1 MNHDKQRTIQG
12 RARLALVSFSVVVLF
27 AIIYITANVSAM
39 HNVDE
44 KIETFT
50 STED

>member
-1 MNHDKQRTIQG
+1 MNHDKQRMIQG
-12 RARLALVSFSVVVLF
+12 RARLALVSFSIVALF
-27 AIIYITANVSAM
+27 AIVYITVNVSAM
-39 HNVDE
+39 HTVDE